1 MIKTFFIGS
10 GLFLLIF
17 PIFVAIQAASSTAV
31 SAEHGGESSSCADRQ
46 DSFPDSMYARL
57 DTQKGGSVTGI
68 RIFLS
73 YDNGAC
79 SSLLYASSA
88 GEGRI
93 ATSYPDDNDDLVFSS
108 R

>member
-1 MIKTFFIGS
+1 MIKTFLIRA
-10 GLFLLIF
+10 GLFFVLF
-17 PIFVAIQAASSTAV
+17 PLFVAVQAASSAAF
-31 SAEHGGESSSCADRQ
+31 SAGSSGESSSCVDRQ
-46 DSFPDSMYARL
+46 DSFPDSLYARL

-73 YDNGAC
+73 YDNGTC

-88 GEGRI
+88 GESRI
-93 ATSYPDDNDDLVFSS
+93 ATSYPDDNDDLVFNS